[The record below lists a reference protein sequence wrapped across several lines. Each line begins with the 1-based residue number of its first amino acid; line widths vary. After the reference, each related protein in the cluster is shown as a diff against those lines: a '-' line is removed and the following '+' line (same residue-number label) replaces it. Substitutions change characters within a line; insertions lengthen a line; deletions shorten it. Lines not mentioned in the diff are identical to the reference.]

1 MKLSLILSLLLILF
15 AGCASRSNYVGTT
28 QDGKMH
34 GSGVYTY
41 YGVQY
46 SGIWK
51 EGKPENILT
60 INWGEGCQYI
70 GEVAEDRPILQ
81 AYEHLVY
88 WPQGQGTWWNTS
100 PTCGRTGKWTYKGEQ
115 KNKAPNGEAKLILH
129 ESGAELE
136 GKFSNG
142 IFMDGIVTTL
152 DGNTEKISNFK
163 FYDVV
168 YDDFVVFLEDLELN
182 DILLFPL
189 KVAAGTV
196 IVAGE
201 IANSPAGQAAIANQE
216 AKNQRK
222 REEAIYKKG
231 KRDGARKAA
240 RKKRNLC
247 NVDPSYC

>member
-1 MKLSLILSLLLILF
+1 MRNLFVVILSIIVVV
-15 AGCASRSNYVGTT
+15 GCASRSNYVGTT

-70 GEVAEDRPILQ
+70 GEVIENRPIIQ
-81 AYEHLVY
+81 TYEHLLFQ
-88 WPQGQGTWWNTS
+88 PHGQGTWWNTS
-100 PTCGRTGKWTYKGEQ
+100 PSCGWTEKWTYEGEF
-115 KNKAPNGEAKLILH
+115 KNWAPSGQGKLILH
-129 ESGAELE
+129 TSGTVIE
-136 GKFSNG
+136 GKIDSYNAHGFLSKG
-142 IFMDGIVTTL
+142 TVTFL
-152 DGNTEKISNFK
+152 DGKTTEESNLKLFSYVK
-163 FYDVV
+163 DGFTE
-168 YDDFVVFLEDLELN
+168 FLDELELN

-201 IANSPAGQAAIANQE
+201 VAYSPAGQAAIAIQE
-216 AKNQRK
+216 AKNQKK

-231 KRDGARKAA
+231 KEDGRKG
-240 RKKRNLC
+240 KR
-247 NVDPSYC
+247 